1 MKRSALALAFLLSA
15 SALGT
20 SAAHAAAANAA
31 LPFQANQIT
40 AANVPGNN
48 PVATRMIV
56 RTPPANPN
64 AHTAIVI
71 MHAFGNNAN
80 NGVCTSMAQRGFT
93 TLCIDHIYSGRQMEY
108 GGYEDHVPAL
118 RAAINHLRNDVPGVT
133 RVVLFGHSM
142 GGPLMAFYANIAEN
156 GSRTCQLPAR
166 LIPCNPANLLDPGT
180 TRVSLPAIDGIILSD
195 THPGDAFATFSYVD
209 PAITDPATPGIRN
222 PAVDMFATANGYPG
236 DAQAAAPNYKDAT
249 YSPAFVNAFFDA
261 QAARNDQIT
270 KQAREMYLGVRA
282 KDSRYYPDDMIISVP
297 GAEGAARLL
306 QADLDI
312 WKCTKRAHIFLTR
325 DGRKEM
331 SPGPICSVR
340 PPSASLED
348 ANSVNTVVTM
358 PVKEWLGARALR
370 TNGPFRMTINDV
382 TGVDWDSS
390 NTSTITNMKG
400 VTKPLLMVAHGA
412 HYFLVPDEM
421 IFDAAKSTDKT
432 FFVTEGAVHG
442 GGPCRP
448 CAEMQGL
455 PADHYGDTQTR
466 THDYI
471 AQWLAAKF

>member
-1 MKRSALALAFLLSA
+1 MMRSALALALSV
-15 SALGT
+15 
-20 SAAHAAAANAA
+20 SAALLAAPAANAA
-31 LPFQANQIT
+31 AATAFQPNQIT
-40 AANVPGNN
+40 TTPVPGNN
-48 PVATRMIV
+48 PVATRMLV
-56 RTPPANPN
+56 RTPPANPK

-80 NGVCTSMAQRGFT
+80 NAVCTSMAQRGYT

-118 RAAINHLRNDVPGVT
+118 RAAINHLRMNVPGIT
-133 RVVLFGHSM
+133 RIVLFGHSM

-180 TRVSLPAIDGIILSD
+180 TRVSLPAVDGIILSD

-209 PAITDPATPGIRN
+209 PAITDPKTPGVRD
-222 PAVDMFATANGYPG
+222 PAFDMFAAANGYPG

-249 YSPAFVNAFFDA
+249 YSPEFANAFFDA
-261 QAARNDQIT
+261 QAARNDQIN
-270 KQAREMYLGVRA
+270 KEAREMYLGIR
-282 KDSRYYPDDMIISVP
+282 SRDRKYYPDDMIISVP

-325 DGRKEM
+325 DGRKDM

-340 PPSASLED
+340 PPSASFED
-348 ANSVNTVVTM
+348 ANSVNSVVTM
-358 PVKEWLGARALR
+358 PVKKWLGARALR
-370 TNGPFRMTINDV
+370 TNGPFRMTMNDV

-390 NTSTITNMKG
+390 NTSTILNMKG
-400 VTKPLLMVAHGA
+400 VRKPLLMIAHGA
-412 HYFLVPDEM
+412 HYFLTSSEM
-421 IFDAAKSTDKT
+421 IFDAAVSTDKT
-432 FFVTEGAVHG
+432 LVVTEGAVHG
-442 GGPCRP
+442 GQGCRA
-448 CAEMQGL
+448 CAEMQGQ
-455 PADHYGDTQTR
+455 PADYYGDTQAR

-471 AQWLAAKF
+471 DTWLAARF

>member
-1 MKRSALALAFLLSA
+1 M
-15 SALGT
+15 
-20 SAAHAAAANAA
+20 
-31 LPFQANQIT
+31 NQ
-40 AANVPGNN
+40 PG
-48 PVATRMIV
+48 I
-56 RTPPANPN
+56 
-64 AHTAIVI
+64 
-71 MHAFGNNAN
+71 
-80 NGVCTSMAQRGFT
+80 
-93 TLCIDHIYSGRQMEY
+93 
-108 GGYEDHVPAL
+108 
-118 RAAINHLRNDVPGVT
+118 T

-209 PAITDPATPGIRN
+209 PAVTDPKTPGVRN
-222 PAVDMFATANGYPG
+222 PAVDMFAAANGYPG

-249 YSPAFVNAFFDA
+249 YSPEFINAFFDA
-261 QAARNDQIT
+261 QAARNEQIN
-270 KQAREMYLGVRA
+270 KEAREMYLGVR
-282 KDSRYYPDDMIISVP
+282 SRDRKYYPDDMIISVP

-312 WKCTKRAHIFLTR
+312 WKCTKRPHIFLTR
-325 DGRKEM
+325 DGRKDM

-340 PPSASLED
+340 PPSASFED

-382 TGVDWDSS
+382 TGIDWDSS
-390 NTSTITNMKG
+390 NTSTILNMKG
-400 VTKPLLMVAHGA
+400 VRKPLLMIAHGA
-412 HYFLVPDEM
+412 HYFLTPDEM
-421 IFDAAKSTDKT
+421 IFDAAVSPDKT
-432 FFVTEGAVHG
+432 FVVTEGAVHG
-442 GGPCRP
+442 GQGCRA

-455 PADHYGDTQTR
+455 PADYYGDTQAR

-471 AQWLAAKF
+471 DQWLSARF